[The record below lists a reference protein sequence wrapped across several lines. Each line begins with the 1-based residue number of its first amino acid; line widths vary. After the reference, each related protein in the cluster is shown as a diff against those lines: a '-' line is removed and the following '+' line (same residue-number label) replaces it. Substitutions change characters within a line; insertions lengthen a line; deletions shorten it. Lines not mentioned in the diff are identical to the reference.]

1 MANSSELNYYYKL
14 KEDCV
19 EKQKKY
25 KQSLN
30 ICNNLL
36 SEISRIKN
44 SLNNIK
50 DNLMTSFTINGK
62 SADDGMTDQIIDN
75 ISTIWSLLSGQI
87 VPQIQTEISQLT
99 NKINE
104 YDNQIAYLLK
114 QAKDA
119 NEENEG

>member
-75 ISTIWSLLSGQI
+75 ISTIWSLISGQI